1 MPALAAVL
9 VGLFIFFSTL
19 IGAYEVSGGLF
30 VEGLYMFCVAAA
42 LAAVGAMAVD
52 TTSRSVTVARP
63 KKRRRMLDLARQP
76 DRLPRA
82 YLQMYTI
89 PFLPIALLTFGAGIL
104 VSVMLHGIAD
114 MVDQI
119 LAAPV
124 YISSSTVPEIVMAGG
139 LVLMSL
145 ALAAWRSRPAAF
157 GCVVGIAL
165 ATLAAKYAL
174 SNTLESLPWKIFGIG
189 LVILTGLI
197 LIVGA
202 LFRRR
207 GARRQAGLTP
217 AVSAPT
223 RSLPPT
229 Q

>member
-1 MPALAAVL
+1 MSRLFQLLMPALAAVV
-9 VGLFIFFSTL
+9 VGLFIFFSVG
-19 IGAYEVSGGLF
+19 IGAYEVRGGLF

-63 KKRRRMLDLARQP
+63 KKRRGMLDIARQP

-89 PFLPIALLTFGAGIL
+89 PFLPIALLTFGTGIL

-114 MVDQI
+114 IADQI
-119 LAAPV
+119 LAVPV
-124 YISSSTVPEIVMAGG
+124 YISSSAVPEIVMAGW

-145 ALAAWRSRPAAF
+145 SLAAWRSRPAAF

-165 ATLAAKYAL
+165 ATLAAKFAL
-174 SNTLESLPWKIFGIG
+174 SNTLESPPWEILG
-189 LVILTGLI
+189 LGLLILTGLI
-197 LIVGA
+197 LIVGT

-207 GARRQAGLTP
+207 SAHAVKP
-217 AVSAPT
+217 A
-223 RSLPPT
+223 
-229 Q
+229 